1 MRAYARKL
9 GQDEERWATTAL
21 LHDFDWEIHPA
32 APDHPMKG
40 EAILAERGV
49 DEETRRAILS
59 HANYSGVSRD
69 SLMEKALFAC
79 DELAGFLTACSYVKP
94 SRSIEEVDVGSV
106 KRKLKDKAF
115 ARNVNREDI
124 YNGAQEL
131 GVPLEEHIAFCIAA
145 MKERAA
151 ELGLAPQGQSAFCAY
166 LVSTYQRR
174 ARATLRSSMSRNSAS
189 RLLACSTL
197 WSRMSLIESMD
208 LSSSPRSNLPCV
220 SLRSNVD
227 R

>member
-1 MRAYARKL
+1 MTRDEAWQIVCEFVQSDSLRRHMLAVEACMRAYARKF
-9 GQDEERWATTAL
+9 GENEEQWAVTAL

-40 EAILAERGV
+40 EQILAERGV
-49 DEETRRAILS
+49 DEATRRAILS
-59 HANYSGVSRD
+59 HATYSGISRD

-94 SRSIEEVDVGSV
+94 GRSIEEVDVGSV

-124 YNGAQEL
+124 TNGAQEL
-131 GVPLEEHIAFCIAA
+131 GIPLEEHLAFCIAA

-151 ELGLAPQGQSAFCAY
+151 ELGLAGTSETQRVQPSAA
-166 LVSTYQRR
+166 STV
-174 ARATLRSSMSRNSAS
+174 N
-189 RLLACSTL
+189 
-197 WSRMSLIESMD
+197 
-208 LSSSPRSNLPCV
+208 
-220 SLRSNVD
+220 
-227 R
+227 